1 MTSIRFMIVLNTVQF
16 NLGFTISPKDG
27 KLVKVLKKVQEQVVD
42 GDIIAIL
49 EVTDTQ
55 EDMDVLIAEAT
66 NLITTQFK
74 NNIWL

>member
-1 MTSIRFMIVLNTVQF
+1 MSGGLSENSIV
-16 NLGFTISPKDG
+16 SPKDG
-27 KLVKVLKKVQEQVVD
+27 KLVKVLKKVEEQVVD

-55 EDMDVLIAEAT
+55 EDMDVLIAEAN